1 MGDTHRGTGG
11 QGLTAVE
18 KAREPTPRSKLP
30 RPICCN
36 VSSVAESQMCTM
48 GCSGCGDSAGRGSR
62 GVPSHGGGDI
72 YPHPILSLS
81 PSCPCRRPVF
91 LPSYSHPVPISVSV
105 PSPSSSH
112 PHLCPIPILIPSPS
126 SSHPRLRPIP
136 ILFLSPCLSHPHPR
150 SIPVSVPTSSLSHPC
165 PRPVPIPIP
174 IPFPNPFPS
183 HPTPLPF
190 RPCRRRPPALWR
202 HGGGRGARPGC
213 GGKQGVRGGLWNG
226 DRGHP
231 PPTQGSP
238 AHAVAVA
245 QVVALAAVRD
255 VQEDDDASDEVHQL
269 ARGQHVQVGAAVPA
283 PIPVAGLR

>member
-126 SSHPRLRPIP
+126 P
-136 ILFLSPCLSHPHPR
+136 SHPHPLP
-150 SIPVSVPTSSLSHPC
+150 ITMSVPSPSSFHPRLSPNLILVPSLSPSCSHPHSD
-165 PRPVPIPIP
+165 PIPEPIPIP
-174 IPFPNPFPS
+174 SHSITFPS
-183 HPTPLPF
+183 LSTPAACPVAT
-190 RPCRRRPPALWR
+190 RRRSGCTARLRGEAGGKGGVVEWRQGTSPPHPGLTSAR
-202 HGGGRGARPGC
+202 SRCGAGSGAGGGAGRA
-213 GGKQGVRGGLWNG
+213 GG
-226 DRGHP
+226 
-231 PPTQGSP
+231 
-238 AHAVAVA
+238 
-245 QVVALAAVRD
+245 
-255 VQEDDDASDEVHQL
+255 
-269 ARGQHVQVGAAVPA
+269 
-283 PIPVAGLR
+283 